1 MKPKNKTN
9 MKRYFITM
17 LALFTLIFCSA
28 GCGGCSK
35 KNPKEV
41 LEAAY
46 NKTFIDNNP
55 LETIVGFSD
64 INEAQNEKKAHSTG
78 LSLTLQ
84 DLSGEGFDDLSAFSG
99 LGFTMDSASDLANR
113 KSSGSISVNY
123 GGSTYITLGGQ
134 IQGSKIFL
142 TVPQLLDGSIS
153 LDLSTMKEDLES
165 DSLLA
170 TAFRESGLDLSKEF
184 SADMFESLGS
194 LSALEDLGDLTSAMD
209 DFTESIL
216 VKEADKSVTAPDD
229 VKAKSLYTVTI
240 PADAYNDFAKS
251 FFKLVFDYMT
261 EYTNA
266 IAEALD
272 GTATV
277 TDLDEI
283 NDSLDELAEAVGDIV
298 LTVAVNGDGYIT
310 YVFTEVKNET
320 ENFTL
325 TAKLLGKENPLHN
338 TEIVFDGNIDG
349 ETFSLT
355 YEDSFDTDNNTIAL
369 NAEFEADDESVLKIG
384 FEGALT
390 DIEKGKKYTLDM
402 DFLELEVPD
411 VLSVSLAGSYYI
423 DTTKCDITAPT
434 GTEYGLLTMTE
445 SDLTALV
452 MEVLTNLQADP
463 LLSELLNY
471 IDLGF

>member
-35 KNPKEV
+35 KDPKEA

-46 NKTFIDNNP
+46 EKTFIDNNP

-64 INEAQNEKKAHSTG
+64 INEAQNGKKAHSTG

-84 DLSGEGFDDLSAFSG
+84 DLSGEGLDDLSAFSG

-113 KSSGSISVNY
+113 KTSGSLSVNY
-123 GGSTYITLGGQ
+123 GGSTYITLGGHM
-134 IQGSKIFL
+134 QGSKVFL

-153 LDLSTMKEDLES
+153 LDLSTIKEDLES

-170 TAFRESGLDLSKEF
+170 TALRENGLTLPEDF
-184 SADMFESLGS
+184 STDIFESLGS
-194 LSALEDLGDLTSAMD
+194 LSALENLGNLTSAMD

-216 VKEADKSVTAPDD
+216 VKEADKSVSAPDD

-240 PADAYNDFAKS
+240 PADAYTDLAKS
-251 FFKLVFDYMT
+251 FMEFFFGSVT
-261 EYTNA
+261 EYF
-266 IAEALD
+266 
-272 GTATV
+272 TA
-277 TDLDEI
+277 
-283 NDSLDELAEAVGDIV
+283 LAEAFDGTVTEADLTELNDALDEFADIVGDIT

-310 YVFTEVKNET
+310 YVTSEVTSET
-320 ENFTL
+320 GTFTL
-325 TAKLLGKENPLHN
+325 TAKFLGKENPLHN
-338 TEIVFDGNIDG
+338 TQVEFSGDIDG
-349 ETFSLT
+349 ETFAFT
-355 YEDSFDTDNNTIAL
+355 YEDSFDTDDNTIAL
-369 NAEFEADDESVLKIG
+369 DADLTIDKETVLKVA
-384 FEGALT
+384 FEGELT
-390 DIEKGKKYTLDM
+390 DVEKGKKYTLDM

-452 MEVLTNLQADP
+452 MEVLTNLQEDP